1 MSKKNEDSVERFFR
15 KAVEQHDDTF
25 MQRDWQKMEQ
35 MLDAEAAKVT
45 VAKFQRLKKAIFR
58 GTVVTGIIALVY
70 FLVIDLQHPESRLL
84 TDALVKKQAVAGA
97 EAPTT
102 KPGTENPSTA
112 TLFPETDAQRKSQ
125 HTDVPPALNF
135 ATKKVPTIGGSNEEI
150 EITRSFFQKDDNSN
164 LEAIATE
171 ATSGQVTPRQSHITD
186 QDKDKDQITSTAI
199 ELTNQAGDDVNE
211 DEVAVADNK
220 EITKE
225 HITDAVPA
233 ENTSNDTKEKKIEY
247 FPRWNVAVKLAPDF
261 STTVLNRYTAPGSAF
276 GITIGY
282 NITSRIAINTGVIRS
297 FKKYEGY
304 GSEYS
309 PPPGY
314 WKYKTNGIVP
324 DEVSGNCNILE
335 FPLSLQ
341 LQLNRSQRHRVF
353 ATAGIT
359 SYYMLDETYHYKFNQ
374 PNPGADDSW
383 STDEPTSYAFSVG
396 VLTASYERQITPN
409 FAIGIEP
416 FLKVPF
422 AGIGWTNIE
431 LFTTGAYFN
440 LRYRFINKNRTS
452 ESVKSN

>member
-25 MQRDWQKMEQ
+25 MQRDWQKMEK

-45 VAKFQRLKKAIFR
+45 VAKFQRLKKVIFR

-70 FLVIDLQHPESRLL
+70 FLVIDQQHPESRLL
-84 TDALVKKQAVAGA
+84 TDALEKKQAVAGE

-102 KPGTENPSTA
+102 EPGTENPSTA
-112 TLFPETDAQRKSQ
+112 TLFPKTDAQRKSQ
-125 HTDVPPALNF
+125 QTDVPPALNF
-135 ATKKVPTIGGSNEEI
+135 TPKKVPTIGISNEET
-150 EITRSFFQKDDNSN
+150 ERTRSFFQKDDDSN
-164 LEAIATE
+164 LKAIATE
-171 ATSGQVTPRQSHITD
+171 ATSGQLTLTHIPDQEKDTPV
-186 QDKDKDQITSTAI
+186 ITSTAVAW
-199 ELTNQAGDDVNE
+199 TNQAGDVVNN
-211 DEVAVADNK
+211 DEVADTEEV
-220 EITKE
+220 TQQQ
-225 HITDAVPA
+225 ITDTVPA
-233 ENTSNDTKEKKIEY
+233 ENTSNDTKEKKMEY
-247 FPRWNVAVKLAPDF
+247 YPRWNVAMKLAPDF
-261 STTVLNRYTAPGSAF
+261 STTVLNRYSSPGSAF
-276 GITIGY
+276 GVTIGY
-282 NITSRIAINTGVIRS
+282 NISSRIAIHTGVIRS

-309 PPPGY
+309 PPAGY

-324 DEVSGNCNILE
+324 DEVIGNCHILE

-341 LQLNRSQRHRVF
+341 LQLNRSPRHRVF

-359 SYYMLDETYHYKFNQ
+359 SYYMLDEAYHYKFDQ

-383 STDEPTSYAFSVG
+383 STDEATSYAFSVG

-409 FAIGIEP
+409 LAIGIEP

-440 LRYRFINKNRTS
+440 LRYRFINKNRTL